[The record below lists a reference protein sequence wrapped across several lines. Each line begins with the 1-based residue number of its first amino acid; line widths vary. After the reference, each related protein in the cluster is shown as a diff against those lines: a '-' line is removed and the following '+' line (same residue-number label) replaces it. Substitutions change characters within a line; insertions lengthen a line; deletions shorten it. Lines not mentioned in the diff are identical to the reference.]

1 MIGRV
6 GPGDIAKFHGE
17 SGARTLG
24 RCRRHRVCRS
34 RVSNETDERSD
45 VRPSSKSIVR
55 VEPDCDVPGRS
66 VKGFCAH
73 VKGTRN
79 GGWFSFPRRHEQHD
93 VCDIFRAKFRVILH
107 HRSSHDPLELLLP

>member
-6 GPGDIAKFHGE
+6 GPGDIAKFHGA
-17 SGARTLG
+17 SYARSSR

-34 RVSNETDERSD
+34 RVSDEPDERSD

-66 VKGFCAH
+66 VKGFSAH

-79 GGWFSFPRRHEQHD
+79 GGWIAPPT
-93 VCDIFRAKFRVILH
+93 AA
-107 HRSSHDPLELLLP
+107 

>member
-6 GPGDIAKFHGE
+6 GPGDIAKFY
-17 SGARTLG
+17 GASYARSSR
-24 RCRRHRVCRS
+24 RCRRQRICRS
-34 RVSNETDERSD
+34 RVSDETDERSD

-55 VEPDCDVPGRS
+55 VQPDCDVPGRS

-79 GGWFSFPRRHEQHD
+79 GGWFS
-93 VCDIFRAKFRVILH
+93 
-107 HRSSHDPLELLLP
+107 LPTAA